1 MIFKYVLVIFQFIKI
16 IYYIKIMNE
25 DNYGFTFNN
34 ITIIDN
40 VINKKFKNLLGKT
53 KINNEIEFYRYIF
66 ENKIV
71 FPMPKIICH
80 EDGEL
85 SLQYINN
92 SCTLTNKIEFNN
104 IDYYINKIKQ
114 YLTIIHNI
122 QIPLSFDIIQRDLDI
137 ELHKKVLDRFNE
149 FDWTSNLLFKS
160 IKTVNNIKIRNI
172 YEYCNIIRS
181 KINLYLKSRNYYN
194 LIHGDVHLGNIL
206 LDETN
211 NIWFIDPRGYF
222 GESKLFGLYEYDYA
236 KLMFGISGY
245 SVFDNMTINELDI
258 ENNNIEISFIKQ
270 YEFIFELNLF
280 DKITLLFC
288 LSIWLANNSCF
299 SNINKK
305 ITSLMI
311 AYYYCEK
318 YIGCC

>member
-1 MIFKYVLVIFQFIKI
+1 
-16 IYYIKIMNE
+16 MNE

>member
-1 MIFKYVLVIFQFIKI
+1 
-16 IYYIKIMNE
+16 MNQ

-34 ITIIDN
+34 ITITDN
-40 VINKKFKNLLGKT
+40 VINKKFKNLLGKI

-66 ENKIV
+66 ENNIS
-71 FPMPKIICH
+71 FPMPKIVCY
-80 EDGEL
+80 EDGAL

-92 SCTLTNKIEFNN
+92 SSTLTNKIEFNN
-104 IDYYINKIKQ
+104 IDYYINRIKQ

-122 QIPLSFDIIQRDLDI
+122 QIPITFDIIQRDLDI

-149 FDWTSNLLFKS
+149 FDWNSNLLFNS
-160 IKTVNNIKIRNI
+160 IKTVNNVKIRNT

-181 KINLYLKSRNYYN
+181 KISLYLKSRNYYN

-236 KLMFGISGY
+236 KFMFGISGY

-258 ENNNIEISFIKQ
+258 ESNNIEISFIKQ
-270 YEFIFELNLF
+270 YEFIFESKVF

-318 YIGCC
+318 YIE